1 MRAYVAMRHPGPAD
15 SVADFVSTTM
25 SGLSAKARTGYDQE
39 RLLASA
45 RIAGAAVRQ
54 MLRA

>member
-1 MRAYVAMRHPGPAD
+1 MRAYVAARHPEPAG

-25 SGLSAKARTGYDQE
+25 SGLSAKARAGYDRE

-45 RIAGAAVRQ
+45 RIAGAALKQ
-54 MLRA
+54 MLRS